1 MRADFVAGGGGF
13 ATSPRKA
20 PHAQV
25 TVVIRASGSAGRL
38 LNLVDG
44 DAELMW
50 WDGLE
55 FWVTGFRKLGW
66 NSDDDVSSLWQ
77 CEKRN
82 GEDYKDYGPTSKAC
96 KAAQDDRSKYKQYD
110 LLASLGALRGEID
123 DNQVRARRAPAV
135 GYGPEQR

>member
-1 MRADFVAGGGGF
+1 MRADCVAGGGGF

-20 PHAQV
+20 LPAQV
-25 TVVIRASGSAGRL
+25 TVVVRASGSAGRL
-38 LNLVDG
+38 LSLVDG
-44 DAELMW
+44 DGESMW

-66 NSDDDVSSLWQ
+66 NSDFMSSPWQ
-77 CEKRN
+77 CDESN
-82 GEDYKDYGPTSKAC
+82 GEGYGPTSKAC
-96 KAAQDDRSKYKQYD
+96 KSAQDDRSKYKQYD

-123 DNQVRARRAPAV
+123 DNQVRARRAPPV